1 MNTKDNVYEY
11 DKAELKPELNVQTEN
26 ASFLSSFFEKHR
38 TLAVSIISV
47 GSVVALWFLI
57 TALHVVPELFL
68 PSPQAVW
75 QKFISVSQEGF
86 MKATLWQ
93 HLAASISL
101 VFLALIAAVVIGVP
115 LGLWMGLNKW
125 VRAVLDPLVELL
137 RPIPPL
143 AYLPLLVIWFGIGET
158 TKVLLIFFSILAPVI
173 ISSAHGV
180 LSHQLNRERAA
191 LSLGASQSQVFWYVI
206 LPTALPHIITGIR
219 IGLGVGWSTL
229 VAAELVAADRGIGFI
244 VQSAAQF
251 LITDTVILGIIVI
264 AIVAVSFELFLRWL
278 QKQFSP
284 WYGQQL

>member
-57 TALHVVPELFL
+57 SALHVVPELFL

-93 HLAASISL
+93 HLAASISR

-115 LGLWMGLNKW
+115 LGLW
-125 VRAVLDPLVELL
+125 
-137 RPIPPL
+137 
-143 AYLPLLVIWFGIGET
+143 
-158 TKVLLIFFSILAPVI
+158 
-173 ISSAHGV
+173 
-180 LSHQLNRERAA
+180 
-191 LSLGASQSQVFWYVI
+191 
-206 LPTALPHIITGIR
+206 
-219 IGLGVGWSTL
+219 
-229 VAAELVAADRGIGFI
+229 
-244 VQSAAQF
+244 
-251 LITDTVILGIIVI
+251 
-264 AIVAVSFELFLRWL
+264 
-278 QKQFSP
+278 
-284 WYGQQL
+284 